1 MTAPRL
7 NACAFGHIFTQRY
20 NRQSESSRHFERI
33 FEPQSVKTGTFRQ
46 SVKQSKI
53 GLSNL

>member
-7 NACAFGHIFTQRY
+7 NACAVGHIHRD